1 MVTLGVGTA
10 FMVSRPR
17 SRDLRGCAFGA
28 VVSVHFGVVSFTDAT
43 IARLPSPIRPF
54 AERHHEFIKFAIV
67 GATTFIIDSSV
78 FYTLKLTVLEPKPV
92 TAKIIAGIV
101 AVIASYILNREW
113 SFRDRGGRERHHEAL
128 MFFAFSGVG
137 VLLAMAPLWVSSYV
151 LHLRVPDVS
160 LTTENIAD
168 FLSAYIVGNL
178 LQMGFRFWAFRR
190 WVFPDEFGRNP
201 DKALE
206 ATLTGGRHR
215 RGDGGRA
222 RGSRSVSGCR
232 PWRLIGHLQRHAAA
246 AHAQP
251 STPSW
256 RPAVG
261 LLAAE
266 GVEDFVIQQRVDP
279 LHLRNGVELQRVL

>member
-1 MVTLGVGTA
+1 M
-10 FMVSRPR
+10 PR
-17 SRDLRGCAFGA
+17 SRGC
-28 VVSVHFGVVSFTDAT
+28 H
-43 IARLPSPIRPF
+43 ARSGRI
-54 AERHHEFIKFAIV
+54 AERHHELIKFAIV
-67 GATTFIIDSSV
+67 GATTFVIDSSV

-137 VLLAMAPLWVSSYV
+137 VLLGMAPLWFSSYV

-168 FLSAYIVGNL
+168 FISAYIIGNL

-190 WVFPDEFGRNP
+190 WVFPDEFGRDP

-206 ATLTGGRHR
+206 ATLTGG
-215 RGDGGRA
+215 GIAEADGGRA
-222 RGSRSVSGCR
+222 RGSRASLGAALGASLDTSNVTPLRRTRRRQRLPGDRLSDSSPPRVSKT
-232 PWRLIGHLQRHAAA
+232 
-246 AHAQP
+246 
-251 STPSW
+251 S
-256 RPAVG
+256 
-261 LLAAE
+261 
-266 GVEDFVIQQRVDP
+266 
-279 LHLRNGVELQRVL
+279 